1 MSRIINRCTTKGN
14 IIVRIVTAL
23 DMQTGIIF
31 GIGLHARQKL
41 GIMQRIGI
49 AQNMR
54 HLIHERHADNAGP
67 LYFSQ
72 LRTKALT
79 TNLNCLKPIMIE
91 RVGHFCRHA
100 FQYTKYYINKYAEN
114 SFHYLIFPL
123 IILLYCVDLY

>member
-41 GIMQRIGI
+41 GIMQRICI
-49 AQNMR
+49 TQNMR
-54 HLIHERHADNAGP
+54 HFIHKRHTDNARAFD
-67 LYFSQ
+67 FSQ
-72 LRTKALT
+72 RRAKALA
-79 TNLNCLKPIMIE
+79 TNFNCLKPIMIE

-100 FQYTKYYINKYAEN
+100 FQHTKYYINKYAEN